1 LSAQS
6 SWRTLAEMDLH
17 FARSRRRAAARR
29 REPVPR
35 PKARWRTARIA
46 GLAAILFAVVG
57 GSTTLEI
64 SDAGPT
70 STKAKVRLRSACP
83 VPARFDRA
91 FASAAAKTHLPLSLL
106 VAMAYEESRMNPAAR
121 SHAGAQ
127 GLFQLMPGTA
137 RALALSESVPES
149 NVLGGARYLEQ
160 MLARF
165 GSLDLALSA
174 YNAGPTAVEKA
185 GAAPSLETLRYVK
198 NVEARAA
205 VLRSAC

>member
-1 LSAQS
+1 MAHS

-29 REPVPR
+29 REPAPR
-35 PKARWRTARIA
+35 PKARWRTLRAA
-46 GLAAILFAVVG
+46 GLALVLFAVIG
-57 GSTTLEI
+57 GSASLEI

-70 STKAKVRLRSACP
+70 ASKPKAPLRAACP
-83 VPARFDRA
+83 VPAQFRHA
-91 FASAAAKTHLPLSLL
+91 FVNAAAKTHVPLSLL
-106 VAMAYEESRMNPAAR
+106 VAMAYEESRMNPAAH
-121 SHAGAQ
+121 SQAGAH

-137 RALALSESVPES
+137 KALALSETVPAS
-149 NVLGGARYLEQ
+149 NVLGGARYLKQ

-174 YNAGPTAVEKA
+174 YNAGPTAVERA

-205 VLRSAC
+205 VLRAAC